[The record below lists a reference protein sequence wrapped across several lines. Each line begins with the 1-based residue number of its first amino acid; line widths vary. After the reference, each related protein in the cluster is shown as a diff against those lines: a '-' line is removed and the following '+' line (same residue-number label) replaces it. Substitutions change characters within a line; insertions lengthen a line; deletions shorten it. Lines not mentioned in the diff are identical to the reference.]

1 MVKAIATDLDGT
13 LFYPKRKVR
22 LMRGVNRR
30 FLKEFVSQGKK
41 LILVTGR
48 NKHVSSK
55 VGKRIKTNEL
65 TIIGCNGAL
74 IVQNGKVIEEHP
86 FELTKA
92 KELINLLRQDKD
104 VKSILIFTN
113 KHNIIVDDKNAGFL
127 FKVVGALGMKLQGVY
142 NEPFTFGS
150 KKVDKALND
159 PELKIYKIMPW
170 FGLRNGEEKAR
181 LASLK
186 YQESVGDSFEVSW
199 SSDAVE
205 FGTKG
210 VNKANSLEKILEG
223 FGISKDEVLIAGDS
237 GNDIPLFERFP
248 NSFVMNH
255 APVEVKAKAK
265 YEIEVVADLKKYCN

>member
-13 LFYPKRKVR
+13 LFYPKRKIR

-30 FLKEFVSQGKK
+30 FLSEFVSQGKK

-55 VGKRIKTNEL
+55 VGKRIKSNEL

-86 FELTKA
+86 IELNKA
-92 KELINLLRQDKD
+92 KELVDLLRKDKN
-104 VKSILIFTN
+104 VKSILIFTD
-113 KHNIIVDDKNAGFL
+113 KHNIIVDDLNANFL
-127 FKVVGALGMKLQGVY
+127 FKIIGSLGMKLQGVY
-142 NEPFTFGS
+142 NEPTVFGA

-159 PELKIYKIMPW
+159 PSVKFYKIMPW
-170 FGLRNGEEKAR
+170 FGIRNGEEKAR

-186 YQESVGDSFEVSW
+186 YQESVGDSFEISW

-205 FGTKG
+205 FGAKG
-210 VNKANSLEKILEG
+210 VNKANSLEKIISS
-223 FGISKDEVLIAGDS
+223 FGIDKEEVLVSGDS
-237 GNDIPLFERFP
+237 GNDVVLFEKFP
-248 NSFVMNH
+248 NSFVMSH